1 MRSASRVRLRAQ
13 VIEREFLRHL
23 LLHQRV
29 GPLQFGN
36 VSLGPARHGRGRR
49 PQCPQLFRQQA
60 EHADMHGCVFDW
72 PETVAVAAANIAH
85 AQLSNRLETLGG
97 DYDLIWCSSV
107 LHFVPDM
114 TAALRKIHAALTPG
128 GVFVCVQAEIAP
140 TPDDAARVLPYDLP
154 MRMLGRTVTR
164 QGELAQ
170 LLRDTGWRQVEQYGT
185 SDFPMAPV
193 QVLIART

>member
-23 LLHQRV
+23 FLHQRV
-29 GPLQFGN
+29 GALQSGDIG
-36 VSLGPARHGRGRR
+36 VGPARHGRGRR
-49 PQCPQLFRQQA
+49 PQCPRLFRQQA

-85 AQLSNRLETLGG
+85 AQLSHRLEILGG

-128 GVFVCVQAEIAP
+128 GVFVCV
-140 TPDDAARVLPYDLP
+140 
-154 MRMLGRTVTR
+154 
-164 QGELAQ
+164 
-170 LLRDTGWRQVEQYGT
+170 
-185 SDFPMAPV
+185 
-193 QVLIART
+193 